1 MELLLTFQNLQES
14 RIPINYQY
22 YISSWLYKV
31 LSTGDE
37 NYATFL
43 HEQGY
48 RVEEREVKNFKH
60 FCFSFLQFTDWSKDN
75 EFFYIKGPELWLR
88 VRFHVDE
95 ALKNFVKG
103 LFQDQMLRIKNG
115 PNSMAIFATKSVDLV
130 DTKAGKLPIRFRAIS
145 PIVISRKQEN
155 GNDRYLKPGE
165 EGYEDLFMHNLV
177 DKVKASFMQ
186 WNNSWNPA
194 DWHLKILTP
203 PEQIKSKKI
212 TIKPDTDKIEVRGFL
227 FDFELNAPH
236 EAIIVGLESGF
247 GKECGQGFGFTDI
260 LFER

>member
-1 MELLLTFQNLQES
+1 MELNITFQNLQES

-31 LSTGDE
+31 LSAGDE
-37 NYATFL
+37 EYATFL
-43 HEQGY
+43 HDQGY
-48 RVEEREVKNFKH
+48 QVAENEIKSFKH

-75 EFFYIKGPELWLR
+75 QFFYVKGPELWLR
-88 VRFHVDE
+88 IRFHIDE

-130 DTKAGKLPIRFRAIS
+130 DTKPGNLPARIRAVS

-155 GNDRYLKPGE
+155 GKDLYLKPGDDD
-165 EGYEDLFMHNLV
+165 YESIFIHNLV
-177 DKVKASFMQ
+177 DKVRSSHFE
-186 WNNSWNPA
+186 WNNSWETE
-194 DWHLKILTP
+194 DWNLKILTL

-236 EAIIVGLESGF
+236 EAISVGLESGF

-260 LFER
+260 IFER